1 MRVSELM
8 QPDVKTIGPDATIAD
23 LLVSLADARVSGVP
37 VVDRAGRMLGVISN
51 SDVIALEAEA
61 EERGHATLLEETT
74 VRDVMTPRA
83 LTISPDADV
92 RDAARQMLYA
102 DVHRLFVASE
112 GALVG
117 VISTTDLTRAI
128 AIGRV

>member
-61 EERGHATLLEETT
+61 EERGHAALLEETT

>member
-1 MRVSELM
+1 MR
-8 QPDVKTIGPDATIAD
+8 PDVTTIGPDATIAD

-51 SDVIALEAEA
+51 TDVIALEAEA
-61 EERGHATLLEETT
+61 EERGYAALLEETT

-117 VISTTDLTRAI
+117 VISSTDLTRAI
-128 AIGRV
+128 AIGKV